1 MISQKDRARLVK
13 ALKTP
18 STIRELALKSGVKH
32 SQVFSFI
39 AREEKCGIFI
49 TRTKD
54 KGQRRIRYSAAYPDK
69 AKKEKVKVEKVKVEK
84 PGKTR
89 GKALHHCGAPW
100 FVLTPE
106 RQGLYI
112 LMETGRM
119 RDVRLTNN

>member
-1 MISQKDRARLVK
+1 MISLKDRERLVN

-32 SQVFSFI
+32 PQVFSFI
-39 AREEKCGIFI
+39 FQEEKRGVLV

-54 KGQRRIRYSAAYPDK
+54 KRQRRIRYSAAYPD
-69 AKKEKVKVEKVKVEK
+69 KVKVEKVKVEK

-89 GKALHHCGAPW
+89 GKALHHVGAPW

-119 RDVRLTNN
+119 GDVGWIS

>member
-1 MISQKDRARLVK
+1 MISLKDRERLVN

-32 SQVFSFI
+32 PQVFSFI
-39 AREEKCGIFI
+39 FQEEKRGVLV

-54 KGQRRIRYSAAYPDK
+54 KRQRRIRYSAAYPDK
-69 AKKEKVKVEKVKVEK
+69 VKVEKVKVEKVKVEK

-89 GKALHHCGAPW
+89 GKALHHVGAPW

-119 RDVRLTNN
+119 GDVGWIS